1 MKSSKTRASS
11 GASAPSQN
19 VSGELAP
26 SAPGDFVR
34 ARGVTNP
41 QYEQWMDWALI
52 LAGEAA
58 ANGDVP
64 IGAIVLD
71 AAGEVIGQGYNR
83 REVDH
88 DPTAHAE
95 VVAIRQAASRL
106 GSWRLEGCTLVVTL
120 EPCLMCAG
128 SILLA
133 RIPRVIMGAW
143 EEKMGA
149 TGSQY
154 DVLRDRRYPHTVEVI
169 SGVREQECAEILR
182 AFFKEHRP

>member
-1 MKSSKTRASS
+1 MHSSESRTPWDAAVFSEDF
-11 GASAPSQN
+11 
-19 VSGELAP
+19 SGEVAP

-34 ARGVTNP
+34 AQGAP
-41 QYEQWMDWALI
+41 IQQYDQWMDRALI

-71 AAGEVIGQGYNR
+71 VAGEVIGQGYNR

-133 RIPRVIMGAW
+133 RIPRVVMGAW

-149 TGSQY
+149 AGSQY

-182 AFFKEHRP
+182 VFFKEHRP